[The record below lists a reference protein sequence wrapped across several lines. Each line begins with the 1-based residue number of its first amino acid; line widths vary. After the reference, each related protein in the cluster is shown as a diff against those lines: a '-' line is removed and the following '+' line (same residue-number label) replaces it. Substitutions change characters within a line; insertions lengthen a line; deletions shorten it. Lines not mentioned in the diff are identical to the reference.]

1 MTSNIATLEL
11 HSLKELIILRK
22 TIRDKMNDLEE
33 AQDSLTYIR
42 QNTTEYLTLGQILV
56 RLPEPALL
64 TPQTCTEA
72 DISVISTNED
82 TRL

>member
-1 MTSNIATLEL
+1 MTIATLEL
-11 HSLKELIILRK
+11 SLKELLVLRK
-22 TIRDKMNDLEE
+22 TVQDRMEYLRAN
-33 AQDSLTYIR
+33 DSLAYKR
-42 QNTTEYLTLGQILV
+42 ETTIEYLTLGQILV

-72 DISVISTNED
+72 DISVISTEE